1 MLSHHHYGH
10 TPAHMCT
17 HTHEHTCSKCTH
29 AHICTHA
36 GNTHMHRNM
45 HVQPVERGPA
55 LARSLNRCCSLSG
68 QASACA
74 STLRWKLMPA
84 PGIFMQF
91 GEPTGKHAC
100 TCMQTLSSR
109 LLTLSQLEGQYL
121 YLHHL
126 DKAGFVPIVTPVTL
140 ATEGHSVLWAQ
151 APLMVSWPAYGS
163 QTQSPEHP
171 VEAHAQRSLWPFQ
184 CLTTGLCAPR
194 ALTI

>member
-1 MLSHHHYGH
+1 
-10 TPAHMCT
+10 
-17 HTHEHTCSKCTH
+17 
-29 AHICTHA
+29 
-36 GNTHMHRNM
+36 
-45 HVQPVERGPA
+45 
-55 LARSLNRCCSLSG
+55 
-68 QASACA
+68 
-74 STLRWKLMPA
+74 
-84 PGIFMQF
+84 
-91 GEPTGKHAC
+91 
-100 TCMQTLSSR
+100 MQTLSSR

-121 YLHHL
+121 HLHHL